1 MVCRNCQRELAL
13 ARPNRRFCSTRC
25 RVAYHRFFRT
35 DAVISDEEL
44 AAFEKFVEQR
54 ADQMEEE
61 VWRRSENRGASDQLA
76 AWWRG
81 YQDAMGIYPRGK
93 TRGDRLT

>member
-1 MVCRNCQRELAL
+1 
-13 ARPNRRFCSTRC
+13 
-25 RVAYHRFFRT
+25 
-35 DAVISDEEL
+35 
-44 AAFEKFVEQR
+44 
-54 ADQMEEE
+54 MEEE